1 MGALGIDRTSG
12 RRCTDQVCRLDIRQ
26 MAREDL
32 LRRGQVATFTWGP
45 EQEVQ
50 CTVRLSITGYH
61 ADVSAQWRV
70 SGEWHSAEYQ
80 LDIEWLPCR
89 FGGVRP
95 LWVCPVP
102 SCASRAAIVYGR
114 GVFACRRCMRLA
126 YRSQHEGKWSRAVRR
141 ADKIRMHLGWDPGI
155 AFGPGSK
162 PKGMHWKTSLRLAGE
177 YDLAASVALSGLEE
191 RSAAIAMDLS
201 RSVQQLR
208 ERRS

>member
-1 MGALGIDRTSG
+1 MATADGRWSIGARLPHQVAEPVSKTARLPTDFGYQEDPDMGALGIDRTSG

-126 YRSQHEGKWSRAVRR
+126 YRSQREWMRA
-141 ADKIRMHLGWDPGI
+141 
-155 AFGPGSK
+155 
-162 PKGMHWKTSLRLAGE
+162 
-177 YDLAASVALSGLEE
+177 
-191 RSAAIAMDLS
+191 
-201 RSVQQLR
+201 
-208 ERRS
+208 